1 MQGLGLSRRLRILDK
16 LDVAHITLAK
26 LDSVGGVEELKSEDL
41 VTLFTLGQLFVED
54 LHHDFLL
61 SLIVFEYELTFL
73 LLEINGS
80 SGGPLTL
87 IDLNSL
93 VANGDLTVRF
103 VYPLDDNGALV
114 ESCGMAHIRVG
125 EGNLAWLVVIKDGDS
140 ALGVAAAELVA
151 GVQVVQLDQ
160 EILIGFP
167 AIIVNNCDLDAIIFI
182 SMLEFDFFVHL
193 VVVIT
198 GDGSVILGAHT
209 DAAGMLVLVDDG
221 DFGVADAFG
230 N

>member
-1 MQGLGLSRRLRILDK
+1 LQGLGLSRRLRILDK

-26 LDSVGGVEELKSEDL
+26 LDSVGGVEELKSKDL

-73 LLEINGS
+73 LLEVNGS

-103 VYPLDDNGALV
+103 VYPLHDNGALV

-221 DFGVADAFG
+221 DFGVADTFG